1 MAQPP
6 FLTDGVQIEPGSGQT
21 LTITRDP
28 TTGAL
33 RFVDH
38 VLLGGVILPQLV
50 GLRNVTGVYIVGRG
64 GDGAPYTTIQDALD
78 AIPTSS
84 SLDEPSVVMVL
95 PGQYEENILIQRDG
109 VSVVGIGGVVVS
121 SDSGSTIEIS
131 ATLDS
136 TPQNVTL
143 QNLTVQGDVCVSLVG
158 ADSFANAQVTVSS
171 APLVAGDTITI
182 GGVTLTGVSGTRT
195 SGSNN
200 FTATSNTTDAIA
212 ANIVAAINDTAN
224 GFSSLVTA
232 SATLNVVTLTAVTA
246 GIGGNAITLAYSTT
260 PAGGMSLSG
269 ATLTGGG
276 SAGSMVGDGE
286 VFITNCNLQAVT
298 SQIQATTVGH
308 ILVSGG
314 SWRGSASLSNCSI
327 ANCARFMLTGVDGVQ
342 SLEFSYDSSADQPND
357 PDSEYVVS
365 GVSSVGD
372 VLSNL
377 DGVGSLTLSN
387 CARVSSIEQDGDR
400 PLVLNQM
407 RVEDL
412 LLSGTTQASLY
423 GSSRNLLSLG
433 SGVPTIREPKT
444 FGELNFVADN
454 SADFTFDVLQVDA
467 EYTVLLE
474 PSFNTTLSVVDKTEE
489 GFTVQTGDIVTGTVG
504 LSILR
509 NL

>member
-6 FLTDGVQIEPGSGQT
+6 FLVDGIQIEPGSGQV

-33 RFVDH
+33 HFVDH
-38 VLLGGVILPQLV
+38 VLLGGVLLPQLV

-64 GDGAPYTTIQDALD
+64 GDGAPYTSIQDALD

-84 SLDEPSVVMVL
+84 SIEEPAVVLVL
-95 PGQYEENILIQRDG
+95 PGQYEENIVVQKDG
-109 VSVVGIGGVVVS
+109 VSIVGLGGVVLT
-121 SDSGSTIEIS
+121 SDSGSTVEVS
-131 ATLDS
+131 AALDS

-143 QNLTVQGDVCVSLVG
+143 QNLTIQGDTCVSLVG
-158 ADSFANAQVTVSS
+158 ADSFASAQVTVSS

-212 ANIVAAINDTAN
+212 ANIVAAINDNAN

-232 SATLNVVTLTAVTA
+232 SATLNVVTLTVVTA
-246 GIGGNAITLAYSTT
+246 GSGGNAITLVSSTT
-260 PAGGMSLSG
+260 PAGGLPVSG

-286 VFITNCNLQAVT
+286 VSITNCNLQADT
-298 SQIQATTVGH
+298 TQIQATTVGH

-327 ANCARFMLTGVDGVQ
+327 ANCAQFMLMGVDGVQ
-342 SLEFSYDSSADQPND
+342 NLEFSYDSSEDQPND

-365 GVSSVGD
+365 GVPSVGD

-377 DGVGSLTLSN
+377 EGVGSLTLSN

-400 PLVLNQM
+400 PLILNQTH
-407 RVEDL
+407 VEDL

-433 SGVPTIREPKT
+433 GGAPTIREPKT
-444 FGELNFVADN
+444 FGELNFVTTD
-454 SADFTFDVLQVDA
+454 SVDFSFDVLQVDA
-467 EYTVLLE
+467 EYTVLME
-474 PSFNTTLSVVDKTEE
+474 PSFNTTLSVVGKTEE
-489 GFTVQTGDIVTGTVG
+489 GFTVQTGDVVTGTVG